1 MSQRRA
7 DIASAAAAGLRSF
20 ASTITQTPVLIGF
33 DGFVDSIIKVVEQRE
48 SPDSFDAIPTI
59 DRFGARIS
67 AAAGHSAN
75 FELVTTLKKLG
86 GNGPIMAN
94 AMANAGLPITYIGAV
109 GHPDLHEVFKP
120 FADLAE
126 VHAIAEP
133 GMTDALEFD
142 DGKLMLGKYDHLLQ
156 LGVKELQNTVGL
168 DAFRG
173 WVERSRLVAMI
184 NWTMMPGTESIWEAM
199 IERILP
205 AVPAEVGGQRRL
217 IFFDLCDPAKRE
229 DDDLCRAMKLLTRMN
244 DHADVL
250 LGLNLAEAS
259 HVAECLGVAIVG
271 DPEAA
276 IEATAA
282 ALREKLDLFGV
293 VVHPRG
299 GAAAAVKHDDGV
311 KTATF
316 AGPFVSKPRLSTGA
330 GDNFNA
336 GFCLGLLAGLP
347 LDQCLA
353 TGTGTSG
360 YYVREAHSP
369 TLTQLAGFLDA
380 LPEPQGS

>member
-1 MSQRRA
+1 MSQSRA

-20 ASTITQTPVLIGF
+20 APAISRSPVLIGF
-33 DGFVDSIIKVVEQRE
+33 DGFVDSIIKVVERRE
-48 SPDSFDAIPTI
+48 SPESFDAIPTI
-59 DRFGARIS
+59 DRFGAKIS
-67 AAAGHSAN
+67 EAAGRSAN

-94 AMANAGLPITYIGAV
+94 AMANAGLPVTYLGAV

-126 VHAIAEP
+126 LHAIADP
-133 GMTDALEFD
+133 GMTDALEFN

-156 LGVKELQNTVGL
+156 LGIDELRNTLGEKAFTEWVK
-168 DAFRG
+168 
-173 WVERSRLVAMI
+173 RSRLVAMI

-205 AVPAEVGGQRRL
+205 AVPAEVGGKRRL

-229 DDDLCRAMKLLTRMN
+229 DEDLVRAMKLLTRMN
-244 DHADVL
+244 KHADVL

-259 HVAECLGVAIVG
+259 HVAKCLGVTIEG
-271 DPEAA
+271 DHEAQ
-276 IEATAA
+276 IESTAA
-282 ALREKLDLFGV
+282 TLREKLDLFGV
-293 VVHPRG
+293 VVHPRA
-299 GAAAAVKHDDGV
+299 GAAAAVKHDDGI

-316 AGPFVSKPRLSTGA
+316 AGPFVSTPKLSTGA

-353 TGTGTSG
+353 TGAGTSG

-380 LPEPQGS
+380 LPEPQGA